1 MLRLK
6 NEIDIQPLQALYQGL
21 SDAAFQN
28 AWRRALRKTGNWVR
42 VHVAKRLSTA
52 TRIPQKVIKQRVYFF
67 LRSQMHGKVWLGL
80 NPIEAGRLGSARQ
93 TRAGVT
99 VGRHRFPGAWVM
111 RYRDPGGVYRRTGRW
126 MTVKRKVV
134 VNGPKEK
141 LLATVQGKL
150 VRVVPK
156 GPRAR
161 EYWVTQRR
169 EAYEKVKVEWDAAA
183 ESVFREVAEESR
195 QRLLEILEQEIR
207 WEIRKATQ

>member
-6 NEIDIQPLQALYQGL
+6 NEIDIQPLQQLYQGL

-42 VHVAKRLSTA
+42 VHVAKRLSAA

-111 RYRDPGGVYRRTGRW
+111 RYRDPGGVYRRTGHW
-126 MTVKRKVV
+126 MTAKRHIVT
-134 VNGPKEK
+134 NGPK
-141 LLATVQGKL
+141 GKD
-150 VRVVPK
+150 
-156 GPRAR
+156 
-161 EYWVTQRR
+161 YWVTQRR

-207 WEIRKATQ
+207 WELRKATQ